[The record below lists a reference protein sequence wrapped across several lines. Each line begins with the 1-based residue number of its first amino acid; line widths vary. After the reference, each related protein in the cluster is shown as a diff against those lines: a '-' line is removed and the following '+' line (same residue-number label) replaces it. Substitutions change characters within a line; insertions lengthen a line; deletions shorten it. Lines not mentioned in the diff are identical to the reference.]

1 MLQWTQKPRLSILCL
16 DRGNS
21 SVNGQLS
28 TQKWCGFHAW
38 ASEYFIGR
46 YGGAEEVEDDGAPF
60 EEKMAE
66 LSAQLYEQF
75 EKSHELEAAI
85 KKNLAV
91 PGRGER
97 Q

>member
-1 MLQWTQKPRLSILCL
+1 
-16 DRGNS
+16 
-21 SVNGQLS
+21 
-28 TQKWCGFHAW
+28 
-38 ASEYFIGR
+38 
-46 YGGAEEVEDDGAPF
+46 
-60 EEKMAE
+60 MAE

>member
-1 MLQWTQKPRLSILCL
+1 V
-16 DRGNS
+16 D
-21 SVNGQLS
+21 
-28 TQKWCGFHAW
+28 
-38 ASEYFIGR
+38 SEYFLGR
-46 YGGAEEVEDDGAPF
+46 YVRTKEVEDDGVPF

-66 LSAQLYEQF
+66 LSAQLHEQF

-97 Q
+97 E